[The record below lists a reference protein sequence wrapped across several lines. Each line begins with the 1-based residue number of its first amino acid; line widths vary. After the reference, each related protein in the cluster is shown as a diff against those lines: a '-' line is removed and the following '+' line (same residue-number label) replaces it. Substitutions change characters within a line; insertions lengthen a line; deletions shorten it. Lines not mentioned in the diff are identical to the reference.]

1 MLISPFF
8 CPTHPPPPPPP
19 LPPLPGSYGMLGVA
33 NTPCLQGLSDA
44 VVNATSPFL
53 DPSAK
58 SYIPSWVYSLPP
70 AERDQKIALI
80 HEVRYKAD
88 WVAKE
93 DRGGSTRAASGVCFA
108 CLHPCVLTSIN
119 SSPHRPN
126 SSGAQTC
133 SEGSSPT

>member
-1 MLISPFF
+1 MKIGE
-8 CPTHPPPPPPP
+8 TKDAQ
-19 LPPLPGSYGMLGVA
+19 GSYGMLGVA

-80 HEVRYKAD
+80 HEFGSPNVF
-88 WVAKE
+88 
-93 DRGGSTRAASGVCFA
+93 GGFEPHVTLVGDSE
-108 CLHPCVLTSIN
+108 
-119 SSPHRPN
+119 SSEN
-126 SSGAQTC
+126 MNES
-133 SEGSSPT
+133 